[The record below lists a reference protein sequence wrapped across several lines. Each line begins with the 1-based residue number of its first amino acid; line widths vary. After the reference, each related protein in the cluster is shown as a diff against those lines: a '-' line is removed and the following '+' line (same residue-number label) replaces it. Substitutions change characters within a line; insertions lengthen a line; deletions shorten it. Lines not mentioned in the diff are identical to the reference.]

1 MPIAAGPD
9 PAADPDLPRSER
21 AWHRASARRAA
32 GLALAAALAAAPLL
46 AGCGPGSSGHAAVS
60 TASTARACSQLSEAL
75 ADGPDPDA
83 DPVGY
88 AEAQI
93 KPLQDIQSPDQALR
107 TAIGDLAS
115 AYARVF
121 ASNGKS
127 ATANSAVT
135 TASRKVDAICPGATS

>member
-21 AWHRASARRAA
+21 ARHRASARRAA

-60 TASTARACSQLSEAL
+60 TAST
-75 ADGPDPDA
+75 
-83 DPVGY
+83 